1 MLVRKTTHEASSSTT
16 CHTNSILGWCVWI
29 RKMLRLFFGRYF
41 YGIVYLK
48 GCLLMPENR
57 RNSFQLMTPILGRFQ
72 NKLKMTNPT
81 TEKQQSGLCL
91 FDAHTWFGFA
101 FQRCST
107 PKRMQFWNNQSQN
120 PLVSE
125 VLTFWKKWVGLDL
138 QRRHCV
144 LAWNPASKTA
154 CRSKSGQIAQASFGG

>member
-1 MLVRKTTHEASSSTT
+1 MKAFQPKTGVKFLKTWNRKKTRKRDFLFSPTRLFVVSQTLVRKTTHEASSSTT
-16 CHTNSILGWCVWI
+16 CHTNSILGWCARV

-41 YGIVYLK
+41 YGIVYLE

-57 RNSFQLMTPILGRFQ
+57 RNSFQLMTSILGRFQ

-91 FDAHTWFGFA
+91 FDAHTWVGFA

-107 PKRMQFWNNQSQN
+107 PKRMRFWNNQSK
-120 PLVSE
+120 LVRAKLYS
-125 VLTFWKKWVGLDL
+125 
-138 QRRHCV
+138 C
-144 LAWNPASKTA
+144 
-154 CRSKSGQIAQASFGG
+154 